1 MSHISEL
8 PFLKL
13 EVREGDEL
21 VLRVKAVSERSD
33 KENLAVFISQRDDH
47 ENLMYE
53 GLFEVQSLEKA
64 S

>member
-1 MSHISEL
+1 MSDISAL
-8 PFLKL
+8 PFFKF

-33 KENLAVFISQRDDH
+33 IENLAVFISRRDDH
-47 ENLMYE
+47 DNLMYE

>member
-1 MSHISEL
+1 MSDISAL
-8 PFLKL
+8 PYFKF
-13 EVREGDEL
+13 EVNEGDEL
-21 VLRVKAVSERSD
+21 ILRVKAVSERSD
-33 KENLAVFISQRDDH
+33 IENLAVFISRRDDH